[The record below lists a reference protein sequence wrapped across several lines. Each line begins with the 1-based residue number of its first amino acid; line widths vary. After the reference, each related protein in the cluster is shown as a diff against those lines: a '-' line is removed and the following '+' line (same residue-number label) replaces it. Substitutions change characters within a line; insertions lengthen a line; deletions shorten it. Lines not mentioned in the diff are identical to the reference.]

1 MPSFP
6 GVDFLDFDSL
16 LSDEEKLARQTAR
29 QFVDDEI
36 MPIIEQYNREGKF
49 PVQLVPQMAE
59 LGLFGASLKG
69 YGCAGMSNVEY
80 GLVTQELER
89 GDSGLRSF
97 ISVQSALVMYPIHA
111 FGSDAQK
118 DKWLPLLQQG
128 KAIGCFGLTEPQF
141 GSNPGGMLTRA
152 VKKGDSYILNG
163 EKMWITNGSISDV
176 AVIWAKTEDD
186 KIRGFLVEKGTPGYK
201 AWDVHGK
208 YSLRASVTS
217 GLAMTDCKIPAT
229 NLLPGVEGLKGP
241 LSCLNQARYGIGWGA
256 IGAAMACYD
265 SALTY
270 AKQRKQFNNKPIASH
285 QLVQE
290 KLVWMINEIT
300 KAQLLALQ
308 VGKLKDHGRVH
319 PSHIS
324 MLKMNNV
331 WMALETARMARQ
343 ILGANGIVDDY
354 PIMRHMNNLESVIT
368 YEGTHDIHKLII
380 GERITGIAG
389 FRAALLIMIA
399 LLLFAPRPSCAAD
412 PATVKPKIRAV
423 TAFVRIDRAHYKEQI
438 QDTLNFLRH
447 AKSAFEKSGYEVQT
461 IRITTQPF
469 PEYTRGLSEE
479 ETLAFFREYD
489 ALAIKE
495 GFDAS
500 IGPAMMKDTDD
511 PREAELLAKILANAK
526 TLEGSVFIGG
536 EDGIH

>member
-29 QFVDDEI
+29 QFVDDQI

-49 PVQLVPQMAE
+49 PIQLVPQMAE

-97 ISVQSALVMYPIHA
+97 VSVQSALVMYPIHTY
-111 FGSDAQK
+111 GSVAQK

-163 EKMWITNGSISDV
+163 EKMWITSGSLADV
-176 AVIWAKTEDD
+176 AVVWAKCEDD
-186 KIRGFLVEKGTPGYK
+186 KIRGFLVEKGTPGFK

-217 GLAMTDCKIPAT
+217 GLAMTDCKIPAD
-229 NLLPGVEGLKGP
+229 NILPGVEGLRGP
-241 LSCLNQARYGIGWGA
+241 LSCLNQARYGIGWGG

-265 SALTY
+265 TALRY
-270 AKQRKQFNNKPIASH
+270 SKERKQFEGRPIASH

-290 KLVWMINEIT
+290 KLVWMITEIT
-300 KAQLLALQ
+300 KAQFLALQ
-308 VGKLKDHGRVH
+308 VGRLKDQGRVH

-380 GERITGIAG
+380 GERITGIE
-389 FRAALLIMIA
+389 
-399 LLLFAPRPSCAAD
+399 
-412 PATVKPKIRAV
+412 
-423 TAFVRIDRAHYKEQI
+423 AFV
-438 QDTLNFLRH
+438 
-447 AKSAFEKSGYEVQT
+447 
-461 IRITTQPF
+461 
-469 PEYTRGLSEE
+469 
-479 ETLAFFREYD
+479 
-489 ALAIKE
+489 
-495 GFDAS
+495 
-500 IGPAMMKDTDD
+500 
-511 PREAELLAKILANAK
+511 
-526 TLEGSVFIGG
+526 
-536 EDGIH
+536 